1 MRERTLR
8 IGLIGFG
15 AIGRTVA
22 DALRSEPGLVL
33 AGVLG
38 RERTVESIGAELPD
52 GVRATARLS
61 ELLSLRPDV
70 VVECAGHQALRD
82 HGAAVLASGTD
93 LVVASVGALADEA
106 LEAELRAAATR
117 ARLLVPAGAIGGLDA
132 LGAAK
137 HAGLERVDYTGRKA
151 PKAWRGTPAEKMVD
165 LDRITKARVF
175 FEGDARTAA
184 LRFPQ
189 NANVVAAVA
198 LAGAGFERTRVR
210 LVADPDTDTNRHAVT
225 ATGAFGEIRI
235 EVTARTLPQNPKT
248 SMLAPYSIVRT
259 LRNLADGISV

>member
-1 MRERTLR
+1 MGERALR

-15 AIGRTVA
+15 AIGQTIA

-33 AGVLG
+33 VGVLG

-70 VVECAGHQALRD
+70 IIECAGHQALREY
-82 HGAAVLASGTD
+82 GATVLTSGID
-93 LVVASVGALADEA
+93 LVVASVGALADAA
-106 LEAELRAAATR
+106 LEAELRAAATG
-117 ARLLVPAGAIGGLDA
+117 ARLLVPAGAIGGLDV

-137 HAGLERVDYTGRKA
+137 HAGLERIDYTGRKA
-151 PKAWRGTPAEKMVD
+151 PKAWRGTPAEKLVD
-165 LDRITKARVF
+165 LDRITEAQVF

-184 LRFPQ
+184 LQFPQ

-210 LVADPDTDTNRHAVT
+210 LVADPNVDANQHAVT
-225 ATGAFGEIRI
+225 AKGMFGEIRI
-235 EVTARTLPQNPKT
+235 EVTARTLPRNPKT